1 MPIGKNSIKRVT
13 NNGYSKVA
21 STAPDME
28 NSVIEEKKTQEPKDT
43 KPSTEKTVAKTGAT
57 KKAPVRKPTSQKATS
72 KPTEKKT
79 APVSNKKTPAQ
90 AKPEKKEADKPS
102 YVNLGRELPTYLL

>member
-28 NSVIEEKKTQEPKDT
+28 NSVIEEKKIEQPEAA
-43 KPSTEKTVAKTGAT
+43 KPSTDKTVSTAASV
-57 KKAPVRKPTSQKATS
+57 KKAPVRKPTSPKTVS
-72 KPTEKKT
+72 KPTEKKA
-79 APVSNKKTPAQ
+79 APVSNKKTPTR
-90 AKPEKKEADKPS
+90 AKPVKKEADKPS